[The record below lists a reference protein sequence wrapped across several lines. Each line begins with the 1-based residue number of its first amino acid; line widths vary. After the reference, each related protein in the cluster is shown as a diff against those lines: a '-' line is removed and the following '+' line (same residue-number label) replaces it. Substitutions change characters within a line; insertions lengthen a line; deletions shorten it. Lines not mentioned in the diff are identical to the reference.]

1 MQSGT
6 LDTLYESLDGRSRP
20 EDIAELILAGSEEI
34 STRAGR
40 RWRLTSREQAVLSR
54 AAKHSLRH
62 SYYGWSSMSD
72 DFARPPAATRQLDA
86 LSYLFGHRRAN
97 LVEAESDPA
106 KLSQLVS
113 SAGAT
118 IDWNGG
124 TNFKIDRLSR
134 AERAEAGIE
143 ISKRQYNRQFRLL
156 TRLSRK
162 IGNLDVELRKRELLL
177 VGRSGLVADIPR
189 ERFGADPIA
198 ARFIAYFVARRNLR
212 RQFSLQGKE
221 NPYDEVAQVLFDRCL
236 AEDDTDWWMIARV
249 YPTPTVIAKLSDL
262 ERGEL
267 MGRWSA
273 LMRLAADILAAIWDP
288 KVDRKTMIVRRG
300 MDSSTWNTIAQ
311 AYNTARAGWINTL
324 SASGAL
330 RLLDVA
336 CPGKVMR
343 LMAADLAYWHRAS
356 GGDVD
361 PNTVVWAELP
371 LPWDV
376 LHGTTV
382 VTRHQVATACW
393 RNGLDP
399 RKSGWIDSRAQGQ
412 VAVFKPTPEL
422 VHGVSIVDPVWAGLL
437 RRAGVFSGKNLS
449 RDYAEGLSVPADV
462 VTSELPVR
470 TDA

>member
-6 LDTLYESLDGRSRP
+6 LDTLYESLDGRYRP
-20 EDIAELILAGSEEI
+20 EDVADLILGGWSTPETPRWALTPREI
-34 STRAGR
+34 R
-40 RWRLTSREQAVLSR
+40 VLER
-54 AAKHSLRH
+54 AAKHSLRN

-86 LSYLFGHRRAN
+86 YAHLFGHRRAN
-97 LVEAESDPA
+97 LVGAESDPA
-106 KLSQLVS
+106 KLNQLVS

-118 IDWNGG
+118 IEWSPKDGL
-124 TNFKIDRLSR
+124 NFKTARLNRHDR
-134 AERAEAGIE
+134 AKAGLD
-143 ISKRQYNRQFRLL
+143 ISKRQYNRRFRLL
-156 TRLSRK
+156 TRLARK
-162 IGNLDVELRKRELLL
+162 IDTLDVELRKRELML

-189 ERFGADPIA
+189 ERFVADQVS

-236 AEDDTDWWMIARV
+236 AEADTDWWMISRV
-249 YPTPTVIAKLSDL
+249 YPDPVVLTKLTDAEL
-262 ERGEL
+262 GEL
-267 MGRWSA
+267 MGRWSV
-273 LMRLAADILAAIWDP
+273 LMRRAADILAAIWVP
-288 KVDRKTMIVRRG
+288 NINRKTMIVRRG

-330 RLLDVA
+330 SLLDVA

-343 LMAADLAYWHRAS
+343 LMAADLANWHRS
-356 GGDVD
+356 VGGNVD

-376 LHGTTV
+376 LSGTAKS
-382 VTRHQVATACW
+382 TRRQVAEACQ

-399 RKSGWIDSRAQGQ
+399 RKSGWTDSRATGA

-437 RRAGVFSGKNLS
+437 RRAGVFSGQKLS
-449 RDYAEGLSVPADV
+449 RDYAEGLSIPADV